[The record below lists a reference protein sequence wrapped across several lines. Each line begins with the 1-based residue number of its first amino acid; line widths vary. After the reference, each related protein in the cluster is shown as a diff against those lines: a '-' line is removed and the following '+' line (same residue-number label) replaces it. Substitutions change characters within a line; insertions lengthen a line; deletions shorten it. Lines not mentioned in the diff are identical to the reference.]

1 MAKEKIPIF
10 ITIVV
15 GVFMIAKFFL
25 NVLWIK
31 TVADEL
37 EQWGLIVLSM
47 AIILGVANIL
57 RLNIK
62 IVIKRGRDW
71 PYKLV
76 VIISMVVMILVGI
89 WDLATRGDVS
99 AGSAFQY
106 LFDIIFT
113 PLSATM
119 FALLAFYVASA
130 AFRAFRARNV
140 GAALLLFSGALIMIG
155 RVPLSAA
162 ISGYLPKMADWIMAV
177 PNAAGQRGLIIGAA
191 MGVIATG
198 LRVIFGIER
207 PYLRGE

>member
-1 MAKEKIPIF
+1 MVKERIPIF

-25 NVLWIK
+25 NALWIK

-37 EQWGLIVLSM
+37 EQWSLIALSM

-57 RLNIK
+57 RLNLK
-62 IVIKRGRDW
+62 TVMKQGKDW

-76 VIISMVVMILVGI
+76 VVISMIGMILVGL
-89 WDLATRGDVS
+89 WDLATRGDV
-99 AGSAFQY
+99 AEGSAFKY
-106 LFDIIFT
+106 LFDFIYT

-119 FALLAFYVASA
+119 FALLAFYIASA

-140 GAALLLFSGALIMIG
+140 GAALLLFSGGLVMIG

-162 ISGYLPKMADWIMAV
+162 VSGYFPKVADWIMAV

>member
-1 MAKEKIPIF
+1 MIKVKIPIF
-10 ITIVV
+10 ITIIV
-15 GVFMIAKFFL
+15 GIFMIAKFFL

-31 TVADEL
+31 AVADEL
-37 EQWGLIVLSM
+37 EQWGMIVLAM
-47 AIILGVANIL
+47 AIVLGVANIL
-57 RLNIK
+57 RVNLK
-62 IVIKRGRDW
+62 TALKKGKDW
-71 PYKLV
+71 QYKLV
-76 VIISMVVMILVGI
+76 VVISMMGMILVGL
-89 WDLATRGDVS
+89 WDLAMRGHVS
-99 AGSAFQY
+99 AGSEFQY
-106 LFDIIFT
+106 LFDVIYT

-140 GAALLLFSGALIMIG
+140 GAALLLVSGALVMIG

-162 ISGYLPKMADWIMAV
+162 ISGYLPKIADWIMAV

-198 LRVIFGIER
+198 LRIIFGIER